1 MANKALYV
9 ACLFSPFSPHE
20 FVVLKLELQ
29 ADVLVSSV
37 GAPSQALVNAG
48 VSAMSNPNVGDITVN
63 SGLPLASHVINTN
76 CCQWQGGK
84 GEAVSIFVVI

>member
-1 MANKALYV
+1 MS
-9 ACLFSPFSPHE
+9 LFTIFSSRIH
-20 FVVLKLELQ
+20 FLFKLELQ
-29 ADVLVSSV
+29 ADVLVTSV
-37 GAPSQALVNAG
+37 GASCQAMANAG
-48 VSAMSNPNVGDITVN
+48 VPAMANPNVGDITVN